1 MKRVA
6 DMSAD
11 MLTVG
16 DTAVELDD
24 DGFLCRS
31 DEWSEAVAEALAVVD
46 GVTLESAHWL
56 LLRLARDYYKRY
68 HVAPGMR
75 ILVTLLRQHQSAAD
89 STAQRIDSRLLYRLF
104 PQSPARQVCRYAG
117 LPKPVSCI

>member
-1 MKRVA
+1 MGA
-6 DMSAD
+6 E
-11 MLTVG
+11 MLTVAG
-16 DTAVELDD
+16 SAVELDD
-24 DGFLCRS
+24 DGFLRHS
-31 DEWSEAVAEALAVVD
+31 DEWSEAVAAALAAAD
-46 GVTLESAHWL
+46 GVNLESAHWL
-56 LLRLARDYYKRY
+56 LLRLARDYYNRY

-89 STAQRIDSRLLYRLF
+89 TAPQPIDSRLLYRLF